1 MSKTIRKMITLFAAV
16 LVMTAMLT
24 ACSQQTEEAS
34 EDTAD
39 SLSVVYEG
47 YSTAEETL
55 MLESGE
61 LVDTRSCY
69 FVIENTTDKELQSAK
84 YRIIGLDENGEELQ
98 RSDGENSKSMFI
110 FLPYL
115 KPGERALGEITDA
128 DWEETPASYKVE
140 IFETVW
146 GSSKGV
152 PITVVDAT
160 AGDGAYVRNVTIR
173 NDGEEDYSWI
183 FSFEDGV
190 VEETRQAELMLIYK
204 EDDGNVTCIDRATF
218 LDGDDFLQENFT
230 IAPGEEKTLEV
241 SVNDPDR
248 EPEFCICWR

>member
-34 EDTAD
+34 EDTANE
-39 SLSVVYEG
+39 LSVVYEG
-47 YSTAEETL
+47 YSSAEET
-55 MLESGE
+55 MTLESGE
-61 LVDTRSCY
+61 IVDTRSCF
-69 FVIENTTDKELQSAK
+69 FVIENTTDTELRSAK
-84 YRIIGLDENGEELQ
+84 YHIIGLDENGEELQ
-98 RSDGENSKSMFI
+98 RSDGMDSRSVFS

-190 VEETRQAELMLIYK
+190 VEETRQAELMVIYK

-218 LDGDDFLQENFT
+218 LDGGDFLQENFT